1 MLSVNLILIWRN
13 KMRALRIMLIKEFK
27 QIFRTREM
35 VVIIFG
41 MPLVQLI
48 ILGFTITNEV
58 KNVSL
63 IISDRDNSRISR
75 EIVRSFEHTDRFTVV
90 DYTTDQKRI
99 EDAIQK
105 WETQVAI
112 IIPRGFS
119 QDYERGRN
127 AEIQLLADGLDGNTA
142 GIALGYAQGILQT
155 FQIPNDI
162 KRRTMQKDFVKPARL
177 IDMEERMWFNEDL
190 DNAQYMIPGIIA
202 VLVTII
208 SMMLSSINLVR
219 EKEIGTLE
227 QLMVTPLKRHELLMG
242 KIVPFLIL
250 TFVEMGIV
258 LIFGQFIFSVHV
270 RGNYF
275 LLAGLSFLFLFT
287 TLGLGIFISTITRTQ
302 QQAMFVSWFF
312 MVFMIMISGFFIP
325 IDNMPDFMQKLTY
338 LSPMRYFLYIVRD
351 IIQKDSGFFNLL
363 KDIIPMTI
371 YGLLIFVASTIK
383 FQKRVS

>member
-1 MLSVNLILIWRN
+1 
-13 KMRALRIMLIKEFK
+13 MRALRIMLIKEFK

-35 VVIIFG
+35 IAIIFG
-41 MPLVQLI
+41 LPVVQLI

-75 EIVRSFEHTDRFTVV
+75 EIVRSFENTDRFTVV
-90 DYTTDQKRI
+90 NYTTDQKRI

-105 WETQVAI
+105 WEAQVAI

-119 QDYERGRN
+119 QDYEQRRN

-142 GIALGYAQGILQT
+142 GIALGYAQGILQN
-155 FQIPNDI
+155 FQIPDNI
-162 KRRTMQKDFVKPARL
+162 KLRAIHEASVKPAH
-177 IDMEERMWFNEDL
+177 IIYMEERLWFNEDL

-202 VLVTII
+202 VLVTVI

-242 KIVPFLIL
+242 KILPFLIL

-258 LIFGQFIFSVHV
+258 LIFGQYIFSVQV
-270 RGNYF
+270 KGNYF
-275 LLAGLSFLFLFT
+275 LLAGLAFLFLFT
-287 TLGLGIFISTITRTQ
+287 TLGLGIFISTITSTQ

-351 IIQKDSGFFNLL
+351 IIQKDAGFISLL

>member
-1 MLSVNLILIWRN
+1 
-13 KMRALRIMLIKEFK
+13 
-27 QIFRTREM
+27 
-35 VVIIFG
+35 
-41 MPLVQLI
+41 
-48 ILGFTITNEV
+48 
-58 KNVSL
+58 
-63 IISDRDNSRISR
+63 
-75 EIVRSFEHTDRFTVV
+75 
-90 DYTTDQKRI
+90 
-99 EDAIQK
+99 
-105 WETQVAI
+105 
-112 IIPRGFS
+112 
-119 QDYERGRN
+119 
-127 AEIQLLADGLDGNTA
+127 
-142 GIALGYAQGILQT
+142 
-155 FQIPNDI
+155 
-162 KRRTMQKDFVKPARL
+162 
-177 IDMEERMWFNEDL
+177 
-190 DNAQYMIPGIIA
+190 
-202 VLVTII
+202 
-208 SMMLSSINLVR
+208 MMLSSINLVR

-258 LIFGQFIFSVHV
+258 LIFGQIIFSVHV

-325 IDNMPDFMQKLTY
+325 IENMPDFMQKLTY

-351 IIQKDSGFFNLL
+351 IIQKDSGFINLL
-363 KDIIPMTI
+363 QDIIPMTI

>member
-1 MLSVNLILIWRN
+1 MQSIRF
-13 KMRALRIMLIKEFK
+13 MLIKEFK

-41 MPLVQLI
+41 IPLVQLI

-63 IISDRDNSRISR
+63 IISDRDNSLKSR
-75 EIVRSFEHTDRFTVV
+75 QIVRAFENTDRFHVIG
-90 DYTTDQKRI
+90 YSSDQEEI
-99 EDAIQK
+99 EYSIQK
-105 WETQVAI
+105 WDAQLALV
-112 IIPRGFS
+112 IPPGFGSDLRRGLEP
-119 QDYERGRN
+119 D
-127 AEIQLLADGLDGNTA
+127 IQLLTDGLDGNTA
-142 GIALGYAQGILQT
+142 GIALGYAQGILSD
-155 FQIPNDI
+155 FQISQDLSFRVLTNNI
-162 KRRTMQKDFVKPARL
+162 VSQYHLVRL
-177 IDMEERMWFNEDL
+177 QERMWFNEDL

-202 VLVTII
+202 VLVTIV

-227 QLMVTPLKRHELLMG
+227 QLMVTPLKRHHLLLG
-242 KIVPFLIL
+242 KILPFLIL

-258 LIFGQFIFSVHV
+258 LTFGKIIFSIEI
-270 RGNYF
+270 RGSLI

-287 TLGLGIFISTITRTQ
+287 TLGLGIFISTITGTQ

-325 IDNMPDFMQKLTY
+325 IENMPPLMQKLTY
-338 LSPMRYFLYIVRD
+338 LSPMRYFLSIVRD
-351 IIQKDSGFFNLL
+351 IIQKGASFHNLL
-363 KDIIPMTI
+363 KDTIPMTL
-371 YGLLIFVASTIK
+371 YGLLIFTASTFK

>member
-1 MLSVNLILIWRN
+1 
-13 KMRALRIMLIKEFK
+13 MRAIRIMLIKEFK

-35 VVIIFG
+35 IAIIFG
-41 MPLVQLI
+41 MPLIQLVV
-48 ILGFTITNEV
+48 LGFTITNEV

-90 DYTTDQKRI
+90 EYTIDQLKI
-99 EDAIQK
+99 EDSIQK
-105 WETQVAI
+105 WEAQVAL
-112 IIPRGFS
+112 IIPHDFGLDFQRG
-119 QDYERGRN
+119 YN

-142 GIALGYAQGILQT
+142 GIALSYAQGILADYQLPNKIKLRT
-155 FQIPNDI
+155 FNQMSA
-162 KRRTMQKDFVKPARL
+162 RPARV
-177 IDMEERMWFNEDL
+177 IQMKERMWFNEDL

-227 QLMVTPLKRHELLMG
+227 QLMVTPLKKYELLMG
-242 KIVPFLIL
+242 KLLPFLIL

-258 LIFGQFIFSVHV
+258 LVLGQIIFSVEV
-270 RGNYF
+270 KGSYF
-275 LLAGLSFLFLFT
+275 LLSSLAFLYLFT
-287 TLGLGIFISTITRTQ
+287 TLGLGIFISTITNTQ
-302 QQAMFVSWFF
+302 QQAMFVSWFV
-312 MVFMIMISGFFIP
+312 MVFLIMISGFFIP
-325 IDNMPDFMQKLTY
+325 IDNMPPFMQKLTY

-351 IIQKDSGFFNLL
+351 IIQKDSNLINLL
-363 KDIIPMTI
+363 KDVIPMTI
-371 YGLLIFVASTIK
+371 YGVLIFVASTIK

>member
-1 MLSVNLILIWRN
+1 
-13 KMRALRIMLIKEFK
+13 MLIKEFK

-35 VVIIFG
+35 VAIIFG
-41 MPLVQLI
+41 MPLIQLI

-63 IISDRDNSRISR
+63 IISDRDNSKISR
-75 EIVRSFEHTDRFTVV
+75 EIVNTFENTDRFTVV
-90 DYTTDQKRI
+90 EYTRDQKRI

-105 WETQVAI
+105 WEAQVAI
-112 IIPRGFS
+112 IIPQRFG
-119 QDYERGRN
+119 QDYEQGKD

-142 GIALGYAQGILQT
+142 GIALGYAQGILAE
-155 FQIPNDI
+155 FQLPNQI
-162 KRRTMQKDFVKPARL
+162 KLRALNQKPGRPNRMIK
-177 IDMEERMWFNEDL
+177 MEERMWFNEDL

-227 QLMVTPLKRHELLMG
+227 QLMVTPLKKHELLMG
-242 KIVPFLIL
+242 KILPFLIL

-258 LIFGQFIFSVHV
+258 LIFGQIIFSVQV
-270 RGNYF
+270 KGSYL

-287 TLGLGIFISTITRTQ
+287 TLGLGIFISTITSTQ
-302 QQAMFVSWFF
+302 QQAMFVSWFV
-312 MVFMIMISGFFIP
+312 MVFMIMVSGFFIP
-325 IDNMPDFMQKLTY
+325 IENMPDLMQKMTY

-351 IIQKDSGFFNLL
+351 IIQKDTSFFYLL

-371 YGLLIFVASTIK
+371 YGLLIFVISTIK